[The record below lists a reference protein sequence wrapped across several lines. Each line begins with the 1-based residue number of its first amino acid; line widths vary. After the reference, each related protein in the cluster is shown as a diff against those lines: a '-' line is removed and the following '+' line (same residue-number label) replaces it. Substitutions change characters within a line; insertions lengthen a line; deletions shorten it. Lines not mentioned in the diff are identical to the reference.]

1 MQLDNSHGINN
12 IATDPNLTTQEKNW
26 ELMSVLGMKW
36 SETVNLSDEDRDF
49 LLTKVERIKVHI
61 ENSRKLQ

>member
-1 MQLDNSHGINN
+1 
-12 IATDPNLTTQEKNW
+12 
-26 ELMSVLGMKW
+26 MKW